1 MGDQF
6 SLFMNR
12 LLTESTIQAIIDSI
26 NQSREEYR
34 DIDKLL
40 DINVPPCELS
50 VTDGSA
56 TGKVVQ
62 CRICHDE
69 DMDSNMETPCSC
81 CGSLKYAHRRC
92 VQRWCNEKGDT
103 LCEICHQ
110 EFKKGYTAP
119 PPLFEYKQAPE
130 NFRRLYVMSRTDLNG
145 SHMIGTVSSDPD
157 PLDSGDTN
165 SPSRSLR
172 YLSVAVIFLV
182 LLVLRHMLPIV
193 VNGSEFC
200 LPLFVFALLRITG
213 LVSVICIVMLAIN
226 GCRCGWHRRAIIVDD
241 ISVVSYEQG
250 ADGEEHSHV
259 IQIHEIEE

>member
-26 NQSREEYR
+26 NESREEYR
-34 DIDKLL
+34 DIDDLL
-40 DINVPPCELS
+40 AIDVPPCELS
-50 VTDGSA
+50 VTDESA

-69 DMDSNMETPCSC
+69 DMDSNTETPCSC

-110 EFKKGYTAP
+110 EFKKGYTTP
-119 PPLFEYKQAPE
+119 PPLFEYKQTLV
-130 NFRRLYVMSRTDLNG
+130 NSRRLYVMSRTDLNG
-145 SHMIGTVSSDPD
+145 SRTIGTVSSDPV
-157 PLDSGDTN
+157 PLDSGFTN

-182 LLVLRHMLPIV
+182 LLILRHMLPIV

-200 LPLFVFALLRITG
+200 FPLFVFALLRITG
-213 LVSVICIVMLAIN
+213 LVSLICIVMLTIN
-226 GCRCGWHRRAIIVDD
+226 GCRWGWNRRAIIVDD
-241 ISVVSYEQG
+241 ISVVSLEQES
-250 ADGEEHSHV
+250 DGEEHSHV